1 MLFFSLLS
9 EFIFIC
15 VGSNI
20 MWLFL
25 GRPLLLT
32 WLHQCLNCR
41 TNTNKGLWK
50 CWLACSTNI
59 TFAQLKD
66 LSVILIWSFIWWFC
80 RKPDNHFSHA
90 KTINMFLHIHYG
102 GYKTYYFRMQFKFQK
117 IYLPITFNTPKD
129 DALANC

>member
-41 TNTNKGLWK
+41 TNTNKGQ
-50 CWLACSTNI
+50 ARAHGSAARAA
-59 TFAQLKD
+59 AQGPKNLGAQNFK
-66 LSVILIWSFIWWFC
+66 VGLIYI
-80 RKPDNHFSHA
+80 
-90 KTINMFLHIHYG
+90 IFLYISY
-102 GYKTYYFRMQFKFQK
+102 
-117 IYLPITFNTPKD
+117 
-129 DALANC
+129 